1 MSRELLVWGSLLSS
15 CVCSAL
21 VGGLVDNPLIMWP
34 CYVFIAL
41 VNFLILFHGSKR
53 CSAIGVKNHCYTILF
68 LTMCIFGSLFILA
81 VLTCVL
87 LAMYWLWIH
96 DWSWGNNYPSHG
108 WLTGFA
114 IGTISTFTC
123 AVIIILWKNTKMC
136 PGWSDEHYSH
146 HDSDYDEADCE
157 FADAEEIEDLPAK

>member
-1 MSRELLVWGSLLSS
+1 
-15 CVCSAL
+15 
-21 VGGLVDNPLIMWP
+21 
-34 CYVFIAL
+34 
-41 VNFLILFHGSKR
+41 
-53 CSAIGVKNHCYTILF
+53 
-68 LTMCIFGSLFILA
+68 
-81 VLTCVL
+81 
-87 LAMYWLWIH
+87 MYWLWIH

-146 HDSDYDEADCE
+146 HDSDYDETDCE